1 MNNEQ
6 INRYSASIYRS
17 VFLLKLLD
25 SEMQYLATFKAAP
38 SGIKNEVNRLKNV
51 YGRGIENLKSYMP
64 NSKEKFAEHI
74 KQSDEKISAIG
85 TIVEKLSL
93 LTDEE
98 ILALEDQFNS
108 IVKVSY
114 K

>member
-1 MNNEQ
+1 
-6 INRYSASIYRS
+6 
-17 VFLLKLLD
+17 
-25 SEMQYLATFKAAP
+25 
-38 SGIKNEVNRLKNV
+38 
-51 YGRGIENLKSYMP
+51 MP